1 MATKVAGVDVSLGMD
16 VTAPLV
22 FTVGLGDWPL
32 SEVIDRWL
40 SGSLVMPS
48 GSLVIPHVI

>member
-1 MATKVAGVDVSLGMD
+1 MSFSSILNSWCAGVMHTYCNDDVVATKVAGVDVSLGMD

-32 SEVIDRWL
+32 S
-40 SGSLVMPS
+40 
-48 GSLVIPHVI
+48 